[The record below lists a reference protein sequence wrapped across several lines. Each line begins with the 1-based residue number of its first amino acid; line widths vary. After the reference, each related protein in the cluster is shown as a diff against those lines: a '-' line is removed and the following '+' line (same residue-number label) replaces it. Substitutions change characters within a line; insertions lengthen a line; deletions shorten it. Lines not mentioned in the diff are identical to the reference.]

1 MMLIGIDLGTNNTV
15 LSYYENGHLHVID
28 KAIPSIVY
36 VEDNIIKIG
45 EEALLLNHHKNLKR
59 KLTNNPKVLYLYQA
73 FLSKIKEIIDNYLN
87 NKNIN
92 EYKVVVTVPAYFS
105 ETDKDI
111 TKRAVLGAGLP
122 LLRLLAEPTAAG
134 IAYGHFH
141 HTLEEVI
148 LVFDMGA
155 GTTDLTLMRKSL
167 DDCTPIQMSEDSS
180 NRLPGTPIQMS
191 EDSSNR
197 LNNFYEVIS
206 LMGDVKFGGM
216 DITNLLSNILL
227 PETDAEKA
235 KINLSSGDIPELT
248 QKKYFDL
255 LEKNYSEKINYLF
268 DSILKD
274 GKINKKDVNQ
284 IILIGGS
291 TKNPFI
297 RKTVSNYFQ
306 KDLDHIID
314 PDTAV
319 SFGATIYGNSLLAKD
334 NTVVLVDRLPMSI
347 GIEVDD
353 GKFAVL
359 IEKNTI
365 VPTKKE
371 SYFTNQ
377 EDNQEYININIYQ
390 GEHKYIKD
398 NCFMGLFKVIL
409 NELKPKATLK
419 IGVTAEIN
427 PDGILTVKAKDSYI
441 SIKTTRDDNIEKYTT
456 ILPHELYEEEYEIL
470 NNLYASIKQQII
482 FQLEENIYLKLSDDD
497 KQHQLNIFNEVNNKL
512 EILLNTY
519 IVTNN
524 LKILEENI
532 IEIKKLILDVQTK
545 FSMYLN
551 NYTIENQENYM
562 DKLENIINNINN
574 FNLPE
579 NQQNQILELIEE
591 IIKLDS
597 NDEIK
602 REELLNTIRE
612 ILGFNP

>member
-1 MMLIGIDLGTNNTV
+1 MLIGIDLGTNNTV
-15 LSYYENGHLHVID
+15 LSYYENGHLHVIN

-36 VEDNIIKIG
+36 IEDNIIKIG
-45 EEALLLNHHKNLKR
+45 EEALLLDHHKNLKR

-73 FLSKIKEIIDNYLN
+73 FLTKIKEVIDNYLLI
-87 NKNIN
+87 KNIT
-92 EYKVVVTVPAYFS
+92 EYQVIVTVPAYFS

-167 DDCTPIQMSEDSS
+167 D
-180 NRLPGTPIQMS
+180 N
-191 EDSSNR
+191 

-216 DITNLLSNILL
+216 DITNLLSKILS

-235 KINLSSGDIPELT
+235 KIKLSSGDIVELT
-248 QKKYFDL
+248 QKKYFEI
-255 LEKNYSEKINYLF
+255 LEENYLEKINVLF

-274 GKINKKDVNQ
+274 GNMNKKDINQ
-284 IILIGGS
+284 VILIGGS

-353 GKFAVL
+353 GKFAIL

-398 NCFMGLFKVIL
+398 NCFMGLFKVVL
-409 NELKPKATLK
+409 NELRPKATLK

-427 PDGILTVKAKDSYI
+427 PDGILTVKAKDSFI
-441 SIKTTRDDNIEKYTT
+441 NIKTTRDDNIEKYIT
-456 ILPHELYEEEYEIL
+456 ILPHELYEEEYETL
-470 NNLYASIKQQII
+470 NNIYTSIKQQIL
-482 FQLEENIYLKLSDDD
+482 FQLEENIYLKIDSDD
-497 KQHQLNIFNEVNNKL
+497 KQCQINLFYDYNNSI

-519 IVTNN
+519 NETKNE
-524 LKILEENI
+524 KILEENI
-532 IEIKKLILDVQTK
+532 IDIKKIISQIQLK

-551 NYTIENQENYM
+551 NYIIEDTDNNTYTE
-562 DKLENIINNINN
+562 KLEKIIQNINKFNLSEDQQNKLLEIIEQIINLDNN
-574 FNLPE
+574 NC
-579 NQQNQILELIEE
+579 
-591 IIKLDS
+591 
-597 NDEIK
+597 
-602 REELLNTIRE
+602 ELLHIQMNE
-612 ILGFNP
+612 LLGFNL

>member
-1 MMLIGIDLGTNNTV
+1 MLIGIDLGTNNTV

>member
-1 MMLIGIDLGTNNTV
+1 MLIGIDLGTNNTV
-15 LSYYENGHLHVID
+15 LSYYENGHLHVIN
-28 KAIPSIVY
+28 KAIPSIVFI
-36 VEDNIIKIG
+36 EDNIIKIG
-45 EEALLLNHHKNLKR
+45 EDALLLNHHKNLKR

-73 FLSKIKEIIDNYLN
+73 FLTKIKEVIDDFLSI
-87 NKNIN
+87 KNIS
-92 EYKVVVTVPAYFS
+92 EYQVIVTVPAYFS

-167 DDCTPIQMSEDSS
+167 DDTPIQMSEDSS

-197 LNNFYEVIS
+197 LNFYEVIS

-216 DITNLLSNILL
+216 DITNLLSKILL
-227 PETDAEKA
+227 PEVDAEEA
-235 KINLSSGDIPELT
+235 KINLSSGDIAELT
-248 QKKYFDL
+248 QKKYFNL
-255 LEKNYSEKINYLF
+255 LEENYLEKINGLF

-274 GKINKKDVNQ
+274 GNMNKKDVNQ
-284 IILIGGS
+284 VILIGGS

-353 GKFAVL
+353 GKFAIL

-398 NCFMGLFKVIL
+398 NCFMGLFKVVL
-409 NELKPKATLK
+409 NELRPKATLK

-427 PDGILTVKAKDSYI
+427 PDGILTVKAKDSFI
-441 SIKTTRDDNIEKYTT
+441 NIKTSRNDNIEKYIT
-456 ILPHELYEEEYEIL
+456 ILPHELYEEEYELL
-470 NNLYASIKQQII
+470 NNIYASIKQQIL
-482 FQLEENIYLKLSDDD
+482 FQLEENIYLKIESAD
-497 KQHQLNIFNEVNNKL
+497 KQRQINLFYDYNNKIGL
-512 EILLNTY
+512 LLNTY
-519 IVTNN
+519 AETKN

-532 IEIKKLILDVQTK
+532 IVLKKLILEVQCA
-545 FSMYLN
+545 FSNYLN
-551 NYTIENQENYM
+551 NYIIENEDKNNNYTE
-562 DKLENIINNINN
+562 KLEKIIENINT
-574 FNLPE
+574 FNLTE
-579 NQQNQILELIEE
+579 NQQDKLLE
-591 IIKLDS
+591 IIEQIISLD
-597 NDEIK
+597 NNNC
-602 REELLNTIRE
+602 ELLHVQMNE
-612 ILGFNP
+612 LLGFNL

>member
-1 MMLIGIDLGTNNTV
+1 MLIGIDLGTNNTV

-45 EEALLLNHHKNLKR
+45 EEALLFNHHKNLKR

-73 FLSKIKEIIDNYLN
+73 FLTKIKEVIDNYLLL
-87 NKNIN
+87 KNITV
-92 EYKVVVTVPAYFS
+92 YQVVVTVPAYFS

-167 DDCTPIQMSEDSS
+167 DE
-180 NRLPGTPIQMS
+180 
-191 EDSSNR
+191 

-206 LMGDVKFGGM
+206 LMGDIKFGGM
-216 DITNLLSNILL
+216 DITNLLSKILP
-227 PETDAEKA
+227 PEIDAEKA

-248 QKKYFDL
+248 QKKYFNI
-255 LEKNYSEKINYLF
+255 LEENYLEKINVLF

-274 GKINKKDVNQ
+274 GNMNKKDINQ
-284 IILIGGS
+284 VILIGGS

-297 RKTVSNYFQ
+297 RKIVSNYFQ
-306 KDLDHIID
+306 KDLNHIID

-347 GIEVDD
+347 GIEVDE
-353 GKFAVL
+353 GKFAIL

-377 EDNQEYININIYQ
+377 EDNQEYIKINIYQ
-390 GEHKYIKD
+390 GEHKYVKN
-398 NCFMGLFKVIL
+398 NCFMGLFNV
-409 NELKPKATLK
+409 ELTELRPKATLK
-419 IGVTAEIN
+419 INVIAEIN
-427 PDGILTVKAKDSYI
+427 PDGILTVTAKDSYNNKN
-441 SIKTTRDDNIEKYTT
+441 SLNIKTTRDNNIEKYIS
-456 ILPHELYEEEYEIL
+456 ILPHEIYEEEYEIL
-470 NNLYASIKQQII
+470 NNVYSSMKQQIL
-482 FQLEENIYLKLSDDD
+482 FQLEENIYSKLDSVT
-497 KQHQLNIFNEVNNKL
+497 KENQLILFNDYNKKL

-519 IVTNN
+519 TLTKNIE
-524 LKILEENI
+524 ILEENT
-532 IEIKKLILDVQTK
+532 IEIKKLIQNIQNK
-545 FSMYLN
+545 FNIYLN
-551 NYTIENQENYM
+551 NYVIENEENYM
-562 DKLENIINNINN
+562 DKLENVVQNINTY
-574 FNLPE
+574 NLSE
-579 NQQNQILELIEE
+579 DEQNKVLE
-591 IIKLDS
+591 IIEQVINLDN
-597 NDEIK
+597 NDGIK
-602 REELLNTIRE
+602 KEELLNIISE
-612 ILGFNP
+612 ILGFNF